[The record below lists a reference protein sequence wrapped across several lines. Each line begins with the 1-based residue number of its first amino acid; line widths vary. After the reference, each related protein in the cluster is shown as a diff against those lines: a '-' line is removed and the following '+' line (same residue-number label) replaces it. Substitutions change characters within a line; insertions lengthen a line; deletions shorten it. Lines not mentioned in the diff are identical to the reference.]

1 MILQQQLVR
10 RRLSLKEA
18 IQVLSGRYT
27 QLEAVF
33 QALAKTGVSLGGQ
46 EVKMVVYVAGVLTI

>member
-1 MILQQQLVR
+1 MILQEQLVR
-10 RRLSLKEA
+10 QRLSLKEA

-33 QALAKTGVSLGGQ
+33 RALAKTGVSLGGQ
-46 EVKMVVYVAGVLTI
+46 EVKMVVYVAGAPMI